1 MDAQAELVRR
11 LTRYITDQIFLAF
24 GLPAEG
30 WARRWLWPVV
40 WPPAHAFSELAA
52 RFDRKVAE
60 EGLSAAMRWL
70 LPRFVR
76 SLWIKGREN
85 VPQEGPLLVV
95 SNHPGTVDSV
105 AIAATLPR
113 PDLKIVATGIP
124 FLKELPVTRKHLIYA
139 TLDPHERMVTL
150 RQSLQHLKQGGA
162 LLIFPS
168 GRIDPDPLCLP
179 GAEKALE
186 HWSASVE
193 LFLRRLP
200 QTRLLITM
208 VSGVLEPGCMRNPLV
223 RLRRLDWE
231 QRRIA
236 EFIQVIQQLLIPHRF
251 SLSPRLTFAPPLPVS
266 QLLAEA
272 RSGSLLTAVIQRA
285 RQVLSEHKTTQDWEA
300 IPL

>member
-1 MDAQAELVRR
+1 MESQAELVRR
-11 LTRYITDQIFLAF
+11 LTHYITDQIFLAF
-24 GLPAEG
+24 GLSAQG
-30 WARRWLWPVV
+30 WARRWFWPAV

-52 RFDRKVAE
+52 RFDQKVAE

-76 SLWIKGREN
+76 GLWLKGKEN
-85 VPQEGPLLVV
+85 IPTEGPLLVV

-124 FLKELPVTRKHLIYA
+124 FLKELPITRKHLIYA

-150 RQSLQHLKQGGA
+150 RQSLQHLKEGGA

-168 GRIDPDPLCLP
+168 GRIDPDPLVLP

-193 LFLRRLP
+193 LLLRRLP

-236 EFIQVIQQLLIPHRF
+236 EFIQVIQQLLIPRRF
-251 SLSPRLTFAPPLPVS
+251 SLIPRLSFGPPLQVS
-266 QLLAEA
+266 QLYEEA

-285 RQVLSEHKTTQDWEA
+285 RQVLSEHVITQEWETVS
-300 IPL
+300 L